1 MKTTLF
7 TISYGILFEL
17 LTIEAYS
24 RSGIAPATLI
34 MVISSVYYSL
44 IICNFIVRLYS
55 VIISKTQFFL
65 VIAFN
70 LALNPLVL
78 YFFCLFFTTL
88 LLESDFHVFYA
99 PIGNTLL
106 VLLDTLALQKFK
118 LVSHKNRLN
127 IKFTER
133 CQCCGRG
140 LAPLTAFCPYC
151 QTISHKISDTF
162 SAFPDKHHLD
172 FAENVQQESK
182 YCPHCGAKKADHRA
196 LDIALV
202 PPIHICSKCH
212 YFYMDN
218 SCIEWG
224 FASFPRKC
232 LIVSLYLLA
241 PFLLLIPL
249 WNALIDISSVRL
261 HLAFLGIALLSLILV
276 VQTLCKDINAS
287 YQRLEANPNY
297 DRILK
302 YMGYQHLDTPF
313 GQGKND
319 DI

>member
-1 MKTTLF
+1 MKTTLY
-7 TISYGILFEL
+7 TITYGILFEL

-34 MVISSVYYSL
+34 MIISSVYYSL
-44 IICNFIVRLYS
+44 IIGNFLVRLYS

-65 VIAFN
+65 VIVFN

-78 YFFCLFFTTL
+78 YFSCLFFTSI
-88 LLESDFHVFYA
+88 LLESDFLVFYG

-106 VLLDTLALQKFK
+106 ILFDTLSLQKFK
-118 LVSHKNRLN
+118 TVYHKNQLD
-127 IKFTER
+127 IKFSEHCQR
-133 CQCCGRG
+133 CGKG
-140 LAPLTAFCPYC
+140 LDPLTAYCPSC
-151 QTISHKISDTF
+151 HTISHKLSDTF
-162 SAFPDKHHLD
+162 FAFPDKHHLD
-172 FAENVQQESK
+172 FTEDIRRESK
-182 YCPHCGAKKADHRA
+182 FCPHCGTKKADHKA
-196 LDIALV
+196 LNIALV

-212 YFYMDN
+212 YFYIDN

-241 PFLLLIPL
+241 PFLLLTPL
-249 WNALIDISSVRL
+249 RNALADISSLRL
-261 HLAFLGIALLSLILV
+261 HFTLLGIALLSLMLV
-276 VQTLCKDINAS
+276 MQTLYKDIQVS
-287 YQRLEANPNY
+287 YQRLKANPNY

-302 YMGYQHLDTPF
+302 YMGYQHLDTSF
-313 GQGKND
+313 GQDKNK